1 MLHRIRTYI
10 YKYRLLN
17 ESEPVIVGLSG
28 GADSVALLNILI
40 RLGYTCIAAHCNFHL
55 RGEESGR
62 DARFSEQ
69 IAEQNNIPFEK
80 IDFNTSQYAGDNKLS
95 VEMAARELR
104 YRWFEEIRLKHNSQA
119 IAVAHHRDDSM
130 ETFLLNVIRGTGI
143 HGLTGIHPKNGM
155 VVRPLLCLSKED
167 ILNWLEERQLPYI
180 IDSTN
185 LSDEY
190 TRNYIRLNLLPVME
204 RINPSVKETMARTVN
219 YLSEAEVIYNSVI
232 EQARINAFIC
242 PSDISIK
249 TLLSYP
255 SPSTVL
261 YELLKPYNFT
271 PAVSDSVFLSLEGES
286 GKEFYSSSH
295 RLIKD
300 RDTLQITSLTCK
312 EAEGD
317 TYYFTPG
324 VEDGQLPV
332 EFHCESIAAFG
343 LQIEKDKSIAYFDA
357 DKLQYPLLLRRWR
370 DGDWFIPFGMTG
382 KKKISDYFSD
392 NKFSLLRKE
401 NTWILCNGEDIIWI
415 VGERADNRY
424 RVSGLTKKVLAIKIL
439 GKTLL

>member
-80 IDFNTSQYAGDNKLS
+80 IDFNTNQYAGDNKLS

-271 PAVSDSVFLSLEGES
+271 PAVSDSVFLSLERES

>member
-80 IDFNTSQYAGDNKLS
+80 IDFNTNQYAGDNKLS

>member
-80 IDFNTSQYAGDNKLS
+80 IEFNTSQYAEDNKLS

-271 PAVSDSVFLSLEGES
+271 PAVSDSVFLSLEGEP

-312 EAEGD
+312 ESEGD

-332 EFHCESIAAFG
+332 EFHFESIAAFG